1 MVRLRIR
8 DVAFE
13 CDETRGIAKVTTP
26 TEQVEFPNA
35 IEAWN
40 AFTARALAPLEKEL
54 RDAIE
59 RYGYNRWTGTKEVE
73 QNGEETLVGG
83 RRETRQS

>member
-1 MVRLRIR
+1 MVRLKIR

-13 CDETRGIAKVTTP
+13 CDETKGTTKVTTP
-26 TEQVEFPNA
+26 TEQLEFANA

-40 AFTARALAPLEKEL
+40 AFTARALAPLEKKL

-59 RYGYNRWTGTKEVE
+59 LYGYNRWTGKKEGE
-73 QNGEETLVGG
+73 NNGKEDIVGG
-83 RRETRQS
+83 R

>member
-1 MVRLRIR
+1 MIRLKIR
-8 DVAFE
+8 NVAFE
-13 CDETRGIAKVTTP
+13 CDETKGIAKVITS
-26 TEQVEFPNA
+26 TEQAEYTNP

-59 RYGYNRWTGTKEVE
+59 RYGFNRWTGMKE
-73 QNGEETLVGG
+73 
-83 RRETRQS
+83 S

>member
-13 CDETRGIAKVTTP
+13 CDETKGTAKVTSP
-26 TEQVEFPNA
+26 TEHIAYTNA

-40 AFTARALAPLEKEL
+40 AFTARALGPLEKEL
-54 RDAIE
+54 RDAVE
-59 RYGYNRWTGTKEVE
+59 RYGFNRWTGEKKEGTE
-73 QNGEETLVGG
+73 NG
-83 RRETRQS
+83 

>member
-13 CDETRGIAKVTTP
+13 CDETKGIAKVTTP
-26 TEQVEFPNA
+26 TEQLDFCNA

-40 AFTARALAPLEKEL
+40 AFASRAFAPLEKEL
-54 RDAIE
+54 RDAVE
-59 RYGYNRWTGTKEVE
+59 RYGFNRWTGEKKEGTE
-73 QNGEETLVGG
+73 NG
-83 RRETRQS
+83 